1 MKVDYKEVY
10 WKLSYFPKSSDPG
23 SLHPHTNSV
32 DTKVETD
39 ATIKSEQHTIEV
51 A

>member
-1 MKVDYKEVY
+1 MTTKETY

-23 SLHPHTNSV
+23 SSHPHMNSA
-32 DTKVETD
+32 DIKTETD
-39 ATIKSEQHTIEV
+39 ATTKLEQHTTGV